1 MTIRFLTSGESHG
14 KCLNAIIEGIGSG
27 YFLDLDFINN
37 ELKNRQKG
45 KGRGGRMK
53 IETDTIEIKS
63 GVRFQK
69 TTGAPI
75 CIEIQNKDFENW
87 KIPMSTTEFDYN
99 SLDEAAKAE
108 IREKIEEKAI
118 KRVRPGHAD
127 LPGAI
132 KYHHK
137 DIRDVLERSSAR
149 ETATRV
155 AVGAICQDILR
166 KFDIQGEAKTLSIG
180 GKTTPDEMDEIIDTA
195 RKMGE
200 SLGGEVEIRFKNL
213 PVGLGSFVHWD
224 RRLDGRLAGAM
235 MSIPAVKAVEIGLGK
250 EVCGRFGSNVHDE
263 IFAQNPKEAEKPQY
277 ECISHVD
284 TPQTQVQQGYTRHTN
299 NAGGIEGGMTNGENI
314 VIKLSMKPIPT
325 MKKPLNSINI
335 ETKKGEQAHFERAD
349 TCAVEALGTVA
360 LNMASI
366 ILLDAFF
373 EKFGSDNFDETMEN
387 FKNYGKYCKNF

>member
-1 MTIRFLTSGESHG
+1 MAIRFLTSGESHG

-27 YFLDLDFINN
+27 YYLDLDFINN

-75 CIEIQNKDFENW
+75 CIEIKNKDFENW
-87 KIPMSTTEFDYN
+87 KIPMSPEAFDF
-99 SLDEAAKAE
+99 STLDDSAK
-108 IREKIEEKAI
+108 REIEEKI
-118 KRVRPGHAD
+118 KEKEICRIRPGHAD
-127 LPGAI
+127 FAGAV
-132 KYHHK
+132 KYHHD

-166 KFDIQGEAKTLSIG
+166 KFDILGEAKTLSVG
-180 GKTTPDEMDEIIDTA
+180 GKTTEKEIDEIIDFA
-195 RKMGE
+195 KKEGE

-224 RRLDGRLAGAM
+224 RRLDGRLAGAL

-250 EVCGRFGSNVHDE
+250 GVSDRFGSKVHDE
-263 IFAQNPKEAEKPQY
+263 IFLTEGENPTA
-277 ECISHVD
+277 
-284 TPQTQVQQGYTRHTN
+284 TRKTN
-299 NAGGIEGGMTNGENI
+299 NAGGIEGGMTNGEEI
-314 VIKLSMKPIPT
+314 VVRLSMKPIPT
-325 MKKPLNSINI
+325 MRKPLNSINI
-335 ETKKGEQAHFERAD
+335 KTKTEETAHFERAD
-349 TCAVEALGTVA
+349 TSAVEALGTVA

-366 ILLDAFF
+366 VILDAFF
-373 EKFGSDNFDETMEN
+373 EKFGPDNFDETMEN
-387 FKNYGKYCKNF
+387 FKNYGKYAKKF

>member
-27 YFLDLDFINN
+27 YFLDLNFINN
-37 ELKNRQKG
+37 ELANRQKG

-53 IETDTIEIKS
+53 IETDTVEIKS

-75 CIEIQNKDFENW
+75 CIEIKNKDFENW
-87 KIPMSTTEFDYN
+87 KIPMSTVAFDFEA
-99 SLDEAAKAE
+99 LDENTKRE
-108 IREKIEEKAI
+108 IEDKINEKKISRI
-118 KRVRPGHAD
+118 RPGHAD
-127 LPGAI
+127 FAGAI

-137 DIRDVLERSSAR
+137 DIRDILERSSAR
-149 ETATRV
+149 ETAARV

-166 KFDIQGEAKTLSIG
+166 KFDIEGEAKTLSVG
-180 GKTTPDEMDEIIDTA
+180 GKETEKEIDEIIEFA
-195 RKMGE
+195 KKEGE

-224 RRLDGRLAGAM
+224 RRLDGRLAGAL

-250 EVCGRFGSNVHDE
+250 ETANRFGSKVHDE
-263 IFAQNPKEAEKPQY
+263 IFLAKKENEGENPT
-277 ECISHVD
+277 V
-284 TPQTQVQQGYTRHTN
+284 TRKTN
-299 NAGGIEGGMTNGENI
+299 NAGGLEGGMTNGEEI

-325 MKKPLNSINI
+325 MRKPLNSINF
-335 ETKKGEQAHFERAD
+335 ETKTEEAAHFERAD

-366 ILLDAFF
+366 VILDAFF

-387 FKNYGKYCKNF
+387 FKNYGKYAKKF

>member
-1 MTIRFLTSGESHG
+1 MEKKLTIRFLTSGESHG

-37 ELKNRQKG
+37 ELKNRQQG

-75 CIEIQNKDFENW
+75 CIEIKNKDFENW
-87 KIPMSTTEFDYN
+87 KIPMSTEEFDYN

-137 DIRDVLERSSAR
+137 DIRDILERSSAR

-166 KFDIQGEAKTLSIG
+166 KFNIQGEAKTLSIG
-180 GKTTPDEMDEIIDTA
+180 GKTTTEEIDKIIDTA
-195 RKMGE
+195 RQMGE
-200 SLGGEVEIRFKNL
+200 SLGGEIEIRFKNL

-224 RRLDGRLAGAM
+224 RRLDGRLAGAL

-250 EVCGRFGSNVHDE
+250 DVCDKFGSKIHDE
-263 IFAQNPKEAEKPQY
+263 IYVNTA
-277 ECISHVD
+277 
-284 TPQTQVQQGYTRHTN
+284 QTQSQQEYIRHTN

-314 VIKLSMKPIPT
+314 VVRLSMKPIPT

-335 ETKKGEQAHFERAD
+335 ETKSDEQAHFERAD

-373 EKFGSDNFDETMEN
+373 EKFGPDNFDETMEN

>member
-1 MTIRFLTSGESHG
+1 LVIRFLTSGESHG

-27 YFLDLDFINN
+27 YFLDLNFINN
-37 ELKNRQKG
+37 ELANRQKG

-53 IETDTIEIKS
+53 IETDKIEIKS

-87 KIPMSTTEFDYN
+87 KIPMSATAIDFEAL
-99 SLDEAAKAE
+99 SPDEKNQVEEKIAAKA
-108 IREKIEEKAI
+108 IT
-118 KRVRPGHAD
+118 RVRPGHAD

-132 KYHHK
+132 KYRQK

-149 ETATRV
+149 ETAARV

-166 KFDIQGEAKTLSIG
+166 KFDISGEAKTLSIG
-180 GKTTPDEMDEIIDTA
+180 GFTGEKEIDEAIENA
-195 RKMGE
+195 KKEGE
-200 SLGGEVEIRFKNL
+200 SLGGEVEIRFTNL

-250 EVCGRFGSNVHDE
+250 GVSDLQGSKVHDE
-263 IFAQNPKEAEKPQY
+263 IFIDPKNGS
-277 ECISHVD
+277 I
-284 TPQTQVQQGYTRHTN
+284 TRNTN
-299 NAGGIEGGMTNGENI
+299 NAGGIEGGMTNGGDI
-314 VIKLSMKPIPT
+314 VIRLSMKPIPT

-335 ETKKGEQAHFERAD
+335 KTKAPEKAHFERAD

-366 ILLDAFF
+366 IILDAFF
-373 EKFGSDNFDETMEN
+373 EKFGPDNFDETMEN
-387 FKNYGKYCKNF
+387 FKNYGRYTEKF

>member
-1 MTIRFLTSGESHG
+1 MAIRFLTSGESHG

-27 YFLDLDFINN
+27 YFLDLNFINN
-37 ELKNRQKG
+37 ELANRQKG

-53 IETDTIEIKS
+53 IETDTVEIKS

-75 CIEIQNKDFENW
+75 CIEIKNKDFENW
-87 KIPMSTTEFDYN
+87 KIPMSTVAFDFEA
-99 SLDEAAKAE
+99 LDENTKRE
-108 IREKIEEKAI
+108 IEDKINEKKISRI
-118 KRVRPGHAD
+118 RPGHAD
-127 LPGAI
+127 FAGAI

-137 DIRDVLERSSAR
+137 DIRDILERSSAR
-149 ETATRV
+149 ETAARV

-166 KFDIQGEAKTLSIG
+166 KFDIEGEAKTLSVG
-180 GKTTPDEMDEIIDTA
+180 GKETEKEIDEIIEFA
-195 RKMGE
+195 KKEGE

-224 RRLDGRLAGAM
+224 RRLDGRLAGAL

-250 EVCGRFGSNVHDE
+250 ETANRFGSKVHDE
-263 IFAQNPKEAEKPQY
+263 IFLAKKENEGENPT
-277 ECISHVD
+277 V
-284 TPQTQVQQGYTRHTN
+284 TRRTN
-299 NAGGIEGGMTNGENI
+299 NAGGLEGGMTNGEEI

-325 MKKPLNSINI
+325 MRKPLNSINF
-335 ETKKGEQAHFERAD
+335 ETKTEEAAHFERAD

-366 ILLDAFF
+366 VILDAFF

-387 FKNYGKYCKNF
+387 FKNYGKYAKKF

>member
-1 MTIRFLTSGESHG
+1 MVIRFLTSGESHG

-27 YFLDLDFINN
+27 YYLDLDFINN

-53 IETDTIEIKS
+53 IETDTVEIKS

-87 KIPMSTTEFDYN
+87 KIPMSVTAIDFEG
-99 SLDEAAKAE
+99 LDNQTRSEIEALINEKE
-108 IREKIEEKAI
+108 IT
-118 KRVRPGHAD
+118 RVRPGHAD
-127 LPGAI
+127 FAGAI

-137 DIRDVLERSSAR
+137 DIRNILERSSAR

-155 AVGAICQDILR
+155 AVGALCQDILR
-166 KFDIQGEAKTLSIG
+166 KFDILGEAKTLSVG
-180 GKTTPDEMDEIIDTA
+180 GKTTEEEIDAIIEKA
-195 RKMGE
+195 KQEGE

-235 MSIPAVKAVEIGLGK
+235 MSIPAVKAVEIGMGK
-250 EVCGRFGSNVHDE
+250 EVSGLPGSKVHDE
-263 IFAQNPKEAEKPQY
+263 IFVKQGKTCDNKAFEDADN
-277 ECISHVD
+277 V
-284 TPQTQVQQGYTRHTN
+284 QTLAVERKTN
-299 NAGGIEGGMTNGENI
+299 NAGGIEGGMTNGEDV
-314 VIKLSMKPIPT
+314 VIRLSMKPIPT
-325 MKKPLNSINI
+325 MRKPLNSINI
-335 ETKKGEQAHFERAD
+335 KTKTSESAHFERAD
-349 TCAVEALGTVA
+349 TSAVEALGTVA
-360 LNMASI
+360 LNFASI

-373 EKFGSDNFDETMEN
+373 EKFGADNFDETMEN
-387 FKNYGKYCKNF
+387 FENYRKYAREF

>member
-37 ELKNRQKG
+37 ELKNRQGG

-75 CIEIQNKDFENW
+75 CIEIKNRDFENW
-87 KIPMSTTEFDYN
+87 KIPMSTEAFDFN
-99 SLDEAAKAE
+99 TLDDSTR
-108 IREKIEEKAI
+108 REIEEKI
-118 KRVRPGHAD
+118 KEKEICRVRPGHAD
-127 LPGAI
+127 FAGAI
-132 KYHHK
+132 KYHHD

-166 KFDIQGEAKTLSIG
+166 KFNILGEAKTLSVG
-180 GKTTPDEMDEIIDTA
+180 RKTTEKEIDEIIETA
-195 RKMGE
+195 KKEGE
-200 SLGGEVEIRFKNL
+200 SLGGEVEIRFQGL

-224 RRLDGRLAGAM
+224 RRLDGRLAGAL

-250 EVCGRFGSNVHDE
+250 GVADRFGSKVHDE
-263 IFAQNPKEAEKPQY
+263 IFLTNSCAEGENPTA
-277 ECISHVD
+277 
-284 TPQTQVQQGYTRHTN
+284 TRKTN
-299 NAGGIEGGMTNGENI
+299 NAGGIEGGMTNGEEI
-314 VIKLSMKPIPT
+314 VVRLSMKPIPT
-325 MKKPLNSINI
+325 MRKPLNSINI
-335 ETKKGEQAHFERAD
+335 KTKTEEAAHFERAD

-366 ILLDAFF
+366 VILDAFF
-373 EKFGSDNFDETMEN
+373 EKFGPDNFDETMEN
-387 FKNYGKYCKNF
+387 FKNYGKYAKKF

>member
-1 MTIRFLTSGESHG
+1 MVIRFLTSGESHG

-53 IETDTIEIKS
+53 IETDAVEIKS

-87 KIPMSTTEFDYN
+87 KIPMSVTAIDFEG
-99 SLDEAAKAE
+99 LDNQARSE
-108 IREKIEEKAI
+108 IQALIDEKEITRI
-118 KRVRPGHAD
+118 RPGHAD
-127 LPGAI
+127 FAGAI

-137 DIRDVLERSSAR
+137 DIRNILERSSAR

-166 KFDIQGEAKTLSIG
+166 KFNIVGEAKTLSVG
-180 GKTTPDEMDEIIDTA
+180 GKSTDEEIDIVIEKA
-195 RKMGE
+195 KQEGE
-200 SLGGEVEIRFKNL
+200 SLGGEIEIRFRNL

-224 RRLDGRLAGAM
+224 RRLDGRIAGAM
-235 MSIPAVKAVEIGLGK
+235 MSIPAVKAVEIGMGK
-250 EVCGRFGSNVHDE
+250 EVSGLPGSKVHDE
-263 IFAQNPKEAEKPQY
+263 IFIKQEKSTDNMAL
-277 ECISHVD
+277 EHTDDVWSLAIE
-284 TPQTQVQQGYTRHTN
+284 RKTN
-299 NAGGIEGGMTNGENI
+299 NAGGIEGGMTNGEDV
-314 VIKLSMKPIPT
+314 VIRLSMKPIPT
-325 MKKPLNSINI
+325 MRKSLNSINI
-335 ETKKGEQAHFERAD
+335 KTKAPESAHFERAD

-360 LNMASI
+360 LNFASI

-373 EKFGSDNFDETMEN
+373 EKFGADNFDETMEN
-387 FKNYGKYCKNF
+387 FKNYGKYKREF

>member
-27 YFLDLDFINN
+27 YYLDLDFINN
-37 ELKNRQKG
+37 ELTNRQKG

-53 IETDTIEIKS
+53 IETDKIEIKS

-75 CIEIQNKDFENW
+75 CIEIKNRDFENW
-87 KIPMSTTEFDYN
+87 KIPMSTEDFDFAN
-99 SLDEAAKAE
+99 LDDAAKKE
-108 IREKIEEKAI
+108 IEDKIKEKEIS
-118 KRVRPGHAD
+118 RVRPGHAD
-127 LPGAI
+127 FAGAI

-137 DIRDVLERSSAR
+137 DIRDFLERSSAR

-166 KFDIQGEAKTLSIG
+166 KFDILGEAKTLSVG
-180 GKTTPDEMDEIIDTA
+180 GKATEKEIDEIIEFA
-195 RKMGE
+195 KKEGE

-224 RRLDGRLAGAM
+224 KRLDGRLAGAL

-250 EVCGRFGSNVHDE
+250 EVADLFGSKVHDE
-263 IFAQNPKEAEKPQY
+263 IFLSEDTKNPEKRDIEAHK
-277 ECISHVD
+277 
-284 TPQTQVQQGYTRHTN
+284 QTKTSIVTRKTN
-299 NAGGIEGGMTNGENI
+299 NAGGIEGGMTNGEDI
-314 VIKLSMKPIPT
+314 VVRLSMKPIPT
-325 MKKPLNSINI
+325 MRKPLNSINI
-335 ETKKGEQAHFERAD
+335 KTKTQETAHFERAD
-349 TCAVEALGTVA
+349 TSAVEALGTVA

-366 ILLDAFF
+366 VILDAFF
-373 EKFGSDNFDETMEN
+373 EKFGPDNFDETMEN
-387 FKNYGKYCKNF
+387 FKNYGKYAKKF

>member
-1 MTIRFLTSGESHG
+1 MPIRFLTSGESHG

-27 YFLDLDFINN
+27 YCLDLDFINN
-37 ELKNRQKG
+37 ELKNRQQG

-69 TTGAPI
+69 TTGSPI

-87 KIPMSTTEFDYN
+87 KIPMSTTAIDFDR
-99 SLDEAAKAE
+99 LDTEMQTE
-108 IREKIEEKAI
+108 IENLIREKEITRI
-118 KRVRPGHAD
+118 RPGHAD
-127 LPGAI
+127 FAGAT

-137 DIRDVLERSSAR
+137 DIRNILERSSAR
-149 ETATRV
+149 ETAARV
-155 AVGAICQDILR
+155 AVGAICQDIL
-166 KFDIQGEAKTLSIG
+166 KNFNITGEAKTLSIC
-180 GKTTPDEMDEIIDTA
+180 GKTTEKEMDDIIEQA
-195 RKMGE
+195 KKEGE

-235 MSIPAVKAVEIGLGK
+235 MSIPAVKSVEIGMGK
-250 EVCGRFGSNVHDE
+250 EVSNLPGSKVHDE
-263 IFAQNPKEAEKPQY
+263 IFLKEGENIDSA
-277 ECISHVD
+277 CILENNEGKKLAV
-284 TPQTQVQQGYTRHTN
+284 VRNTN
-299 NAGGIEGGMTNGENI
+299 NAGGIEGGMTNGEDI
-314 VIKLSMKPIPT
+314 IIRLSMKPIPT
-325 MKKPLNSINI
+325 MRKPLNSINI
-335 ETKKGEQAHFERAD
+335 KTKTEEKAHFERAD

-360 LNMASI
+360 LNFASI

-387 FKNYGKYCKNF
+387 FKNYEQYTRKFQK